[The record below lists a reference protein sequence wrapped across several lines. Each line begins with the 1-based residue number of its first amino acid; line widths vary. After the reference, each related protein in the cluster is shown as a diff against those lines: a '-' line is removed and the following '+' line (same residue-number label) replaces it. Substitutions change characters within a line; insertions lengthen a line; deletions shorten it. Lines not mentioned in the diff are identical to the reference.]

1 MIEKFDR
8 RYRIGSTRLS
18 KWDYE
23 WNASY
28 FITIC
33 TEEKIPYFG
42 SVHNQQFIANSIGE
56 IALQRWL
63 EMPSHY
69 PFVELDSFVVM
80 PNHVH
85 GIVKINNGWDKNGDN
100 LQVKDIHPC
109 GNLHQCKD
117 ANQRRGA
124 NQRRDA
130 INRVSTASTQSSPS
144 SSTTKEHGGGI
155 TGHHNPML
163 HNNLSRVIRWYK
175 GRVTYECRKIGIE
188 FCWQERFHEH
198 IIRNKESYQ
207 KIKTYIINNPANW
220 EDDKFNTI

>member
-8 RYRIGSTRLS
+8 RYRIASARLS
-18 KWDYE
+18 KWNYG

-28 FITIC
+28 FVTIC
-33 TEEKIPYFG
+33 TEEKTPHFG
-42 SVHNQQFIANSIGE
+42 SVHNQQFIANSMGE

-69 PFVELDSFVVM
+69 PFVQLGRFVVM

-85 GIVKINNGWDKNGDN
+85 GIVRINNGMDKNGGN
-100 LQVKDIHPC
+100 VQHRDIYQ
-109 GNLHQCKD
+109 GRDLY
-117 ANQRRGA
+117 QRRGIH
-124 NQRRDA
+124 QRRDA
-130 INRVSTASTQSSPS
+130 INRVSTASASPS
-144 SSTTKEHGGGI
+144 PSPSASQAKQYGGI

-175 GRVTYECRKIGIE
+175 GRVTYECRKIKPE

-198 IIRNKESYQ
+198 IIRNKESYE
-207 KIKTYIINNPANW
+207 KIKIYIINNPVNW
-220 EDDKFNTI
+220 EDDVFNTM